1 MIGVAGLAVGSAV
14 GSGLSQVIGKI
25 VFGST
30 ITMRP
35 MVFVLVTLLI
45 TVVLLLATASSM
57 RSILRIQPATALHRR

>member
-1 MIGVAGLAVGSAV
+1 M
-14 GSGLSQVIGKI
+14 GSGLAQLIGKV

-35 MVFVLVTLLI
+35 MVFVLVAVLVSL
-45 TVVLLLATASSM
+45 VLLAATASSM